1 MNDGAAIVFHAIAPV
16 APAWRRPGTSVYT
29 ASKVAL
35 LSFTKTLATELVERS
50 IRVNAIS
57 PGPTLTPI
65 YEHAGVPPAAI
76 EERQAKIANAP
87 PMKRF
92 ATTDEVAA
100 AVVVLASSD
109 ASYINGEEIGV
120 DGAVW
125 PEGRG
130 SNGCSCQPL
139 SVIVELSSQFHNE
152 VQDVSSVAS
161 RPYYEVKGD
170 GDHAKTDSSGSF
182 WVCAVDASAASA
194 QNGHPPIT
202 ERLMSRDTTIS
213 NRR

>member
-1 MNDGAAIVFHAIAPV
+1 MWNAASVRLVPFTRSGIGRITPGATVGEVLFDEIFATNTRGAFFTVRRALPHMNDGAAIVFHAIAPV

-76 EERQAKIANAP
+76 EERQATIANAP

-92 ATTDEVAA
+92 ATADEIAV
-100 AVVVLASSD
+100 AVVFLASSD

-120 DGAVW
+120 DGGMA
-125 PEGRG
+125 
-130 SNGCSCQPL
+130 
-139 SVIVELSSQFHNE
+139 
-152 VQDVSSVAS
+152 
-161 RPYYEVKGD
+161 
-170 GDHAKTDSSGSF
+170 
-182 WVCAVDASAASA
+182 
-194 QNGHPPIT
+194 
-202 ERLMSRDTTIS
+202 
-213 NRR
+213 